1 MNTEITKESL
11 MHVSCLVSAVATII
25 IIIMAYTLEASVDWG
40 IHVTVSYI
48 FGEEREGITDV

>member
-1 MNTEITKESL
+1 

-40 IHVTVSYI
+40 IYVTVSYI
-48 FGEEREGITDV
+48 FGEEYLEGITDV